1 MYCEYG
7 HGRCTAPDTK
17 CIHWMETFCE
27 LDEANE
33 ELNALRRAKNS
44 LCGDCKKFNNCNQT
58 VFNMTKCLAKKE
70 GYYSNRSKTEE
81 ET

>member
-27 LDEANE
+27 FDEANE

-44 LCGDCKKFNNCNQT
+44 LCGDCKKFNNCN
-58 VFNMTKCLAKKE
+58 
-70 GYYSNRSKTEE
+70 
-81 ET
+81 